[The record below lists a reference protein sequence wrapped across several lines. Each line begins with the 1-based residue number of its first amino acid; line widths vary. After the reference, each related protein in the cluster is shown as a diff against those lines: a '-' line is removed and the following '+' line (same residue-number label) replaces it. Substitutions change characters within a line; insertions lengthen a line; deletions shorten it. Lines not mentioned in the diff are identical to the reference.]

1 MSMEK
6 TLQKV
11 GDEYQKEY
19 DEAMEKN
26 MRVLNNSFLPRISS
40 KDKKFLAM
48 DLATN
53 NLVLN
58 NTILEPKFR
67 DLQKLFGDD

>member
-6 TLQKV
+6 ILQKV

-19 DEAMEKN
+19 DEAMVKN
-26 MRVLNNSFLPRISS
+26 MRVLNDSFLPRVSNE
-40 KDKKFLAM
+40 DKRFLAM
-48 DLATN
+48 DLASN

-58 NTILEPKFR
+58 NTIPEPKFR